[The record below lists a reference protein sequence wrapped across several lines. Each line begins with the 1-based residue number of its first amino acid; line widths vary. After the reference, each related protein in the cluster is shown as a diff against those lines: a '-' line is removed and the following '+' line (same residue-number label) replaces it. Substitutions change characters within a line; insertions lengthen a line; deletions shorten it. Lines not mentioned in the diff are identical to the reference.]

1 MLLNFFRV
9 QNNKEFLVFQF
20 SGRFA
25 VNAMPLFSWM
35 KWSHETRVQTQD
47 EEAPLKTTGVVPSRR
62 LIRELLW
69 HMEDREQL
77 ARELEREHR
86 LANSSMGVQWFQT
99 YPRLQTLIPTS
110 ELYQLE
116 FLCAQIP
123 PIHAAT
129 VLYRCVLATL
139 HPHISMLSTV
149 ASCYWITTRH
159 DSRQSRDEPEGEGE
173 GSRASCQEK
182 PLCVTVTEAGDGGC
196 EHGKVKPDCRAFLSS
211 SSVRNYITL
220 FFKDFFYMVAHY
232 CDLLIYFP

>member
-1 MLLNFFRV
+1 
-9 QNNKEFLVFQF
+9 
-20 SGRFA
+20 
-25 VNAMPLFSWM
+25 
-35 KWSHETRVQTQD
+35 
-47 EEAPLKTTGVVPSRR
+47 
-62 LIRELLW
+62 
-69 HMEDREQL
+69 
-77 ARELEREHR
+77 
-86 LANSSMGVQWFQT
+86 MGVQWFQT

-211 SSVRNYITL
+211 SSLLETTL
-220 FFKDFFYMVAHY
+220 HY
-232 CDLLIYFP
+232 FLKISSTWSLTTVTYLFIFHNTHN